1 MKPFIT
7 SHLNR
12 VLTLILTI
20 IALVM
25 GQNTWADNGWDIQT
39 NTSGNVTT
47 FTITRTNTAVAETV
61 RYRLVNLSAY
71 AMQHY
76 YVSKINGEDADLTVP
91 VMNLRGEFTFTA
103 GETKS
108 RTITVTEQTANNDA
122 YLYQTGT
129 ERSYKL
135 EITDIGGF
143 FLTEKIRSFTTGT
156 RFSDSYVNKS
166 VTDLVYFDNNGA
178 IQSGSGNKYLDG
190 SYASSD

>member
-25 GQNTWADNGWDIQT
+25 GQNTWADNGWYIQT

-71 AMQHY
+71 AIQPITMPTCIRQAPN
-76 YVSKINGEDADLTVP
+76 VAINW
-91 VMNLRGEFTFTA
+91 R
-103 GETKS
+103 
-108 RTITVTEQTANNDA
+108 
-122 YLYQTGT
+122 
-129 ERSYKL
+129 
-135 EITDIGGF
+135 
-143 FLTEKIRSFTTGT
+143 
-156 RFSDSYVNKS
+156 
-166 VTDLVYFDNNGA
+166 
-178 IQSGSGNKYLDG
+178 
-190 SYASSD
+190 

>member
-1 MKPFIT
+1 MKASKFNNKL
-7 SHLNR
+7 HRFLA
-12 VLTLILTI
+12 LTLTT
-20 IALVM
+20 IALVL
-25 GQNTWADNGWDIQT
+25 GQTVWADNGWDIQT

-61 RYRLVNLSAY
+61 CYRLVNLSAY

-91 VMNLRGEFTFTA
+91 VMNMRGEFTFTA

-108 RTITVTEQTANNDA
+108 RTITVTEQTATNDA

-135 EITDIGGF
+135 EVTDIGGF
-143 FLTEKIRSFTTGT
+143 LLAEKLAVSKLAPTLATIYSELG
-156 RFSDSYVNKS
+156 
-166 VTDLVYFDNNGA
+166 
-178 IQSGSGNKYLDG
+178 I
-190 SYASSD
+190 